1 MTMRKSGILFIMIIL
16 SGLFGPGLLAADT
29 KVATVE
35 KSFPLTAGR
44 PVTVSFHDSD
54 GDVKFAPSEDGA
66 VHLKVW
72 KETDVRDG
80 AQAQRLLDEITVDV
94 SQNGND
100 IRIEIRR
107 PHVRWFFF
115 GLSDSS
121 RVRVRSEVVLPGECR
136 LTATTSDGTITAAR
150 LKGDLSFKTSDGEIR
165 LTDAEGRV
173 QARSSDG
180 AIDLDNVRGDVE
192 AHASDGD
199 ITVSGVLTGLNL
211 RTSDGD
217 ISVRVLPGSRM
228 ASDWEIGASDGSIE
242 AALSPD
248 FASRLWLH
256 TSDGDINCV
265 LPVSVEGKTT
275 RHDVRG
281 MFGAGGSLLTVKTS
295 DGDITLRPLPSSL
308 RRP

>member
-1 MTMRKSGILFIMIIL
+1 MTMRKTGMLFIIIL
-16 SGLFGPGLLAADT
+16 SGLLGPGLLAGET
-29 KVATVE
+29 KVSTIE
-35 KSFPLTAGR
+35 KSFALTAGQ

-54 GDVKFAPSEDGA
+54 GDVKFTPSADNA

-72 KETDVRDG
+72 KETDVRNSAR
-80 AQAQRLLDEITVDV
+80 AQHLLDEITVEV
-94 SQNGND
+94 SQKDND

-107 PHVRWFFF
+107 PHNRWFFF
-115 GLSDSS
+115 VFWDSR
-121 RVRVRSEVVLPGECR
+121 RVRVRSEVLLPRECR
-136 LTATTSDGTITAAR
+136 LMASTSDGTITAAQ
-150 LKGDLSFKTSDGEIR
+150 LKGDLSFKTSDGDIR
-165 LTDAEGRV
+165 LTDVEGRL

-199 ITVSGVLTGLNL
+199 IKVSGVLTGLNL
-211 RTSDGD
+211 RASDGD

-228 ASDWEIGASDGSIE
+228 TSGWEIGTSDGNVE
-242 AALSPD
+242 AAVAPD
-248 FASRLWLH
+248 FASQLWLH

-265 LPVSVEGKTT
+265 LPVSMEGKTAG
-275 RHDVRG
+275 HDVRG
-281 MFGAGGSLLTVKTS
+281 TLGAGGPLLTVRTG